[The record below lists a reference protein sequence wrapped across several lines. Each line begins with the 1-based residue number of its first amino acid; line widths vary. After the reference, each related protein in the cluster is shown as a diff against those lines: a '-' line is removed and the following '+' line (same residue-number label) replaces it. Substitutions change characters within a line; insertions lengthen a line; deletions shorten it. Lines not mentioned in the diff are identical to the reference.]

1 MPPIFK
7 AMATV
12 AVWGLY
18 VGAWLSAVLTFIIGG
33 IAGGAAFSTEPVP
46 LSYYAG
52 YAAAIGFAFA
62 GGFMML
68 VRKKLE

>member
-1 MPPIFK
+1 MPQIFK

-12 AVWGLY
+12 SVWGLY
-18 VGAWLSAVLTFIIGG
+18 VGAWLSAALNFIIGG
-33 IAGGAAFSTEPVP
+33 IIGGYAFSTEPVP
-46 LSYYAG
+46 MSYYAG
-52 YAAAIGFAFA
+52 YAIAIGFAFA

>member
-1 MPPIFK
+1 
-7 AMATV
+7 MATV

-18 VGAWLSAVLTFIIGG
+18 IGAWLSVATNLIVGG
-33 IAGGAAFSTEPVP
+33 IIAGYEFGDVEPP
-46 LSYYAG
+46 MSYFAG
-52 YAAAIGFAFA
+52 YAIAIGFAFA